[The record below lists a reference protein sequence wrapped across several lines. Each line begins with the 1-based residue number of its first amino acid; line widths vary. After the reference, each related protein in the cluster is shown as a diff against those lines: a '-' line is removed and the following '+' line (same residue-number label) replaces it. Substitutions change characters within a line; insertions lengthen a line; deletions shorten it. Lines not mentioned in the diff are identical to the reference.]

1 MSIVRHGCLSGWN
14 VRSFFLTWLSMVLF
28 TIEITDPS
36 NPAGRRKEIDNV
48 MKRARQASPGSWDR
62 KLLEVEEKDPNR

>member
-1 MSIVRHGCLSGWN
+1 MKKSILNISTLN
-14 VRSFFLTWLSMVLF
+14 A
-28 TIEITDPS
+28 DPA

-48 MKRARQASPGSWDR
+48 MKRARQSSPGSWDR